1 MFKALGGVNS
11 GCQMLALG
19 KINRLTVKKQVK
31 FGFYLDGLSWGEIL
45 LPNNVAPKDL
55 QIGQTL
61 EVFLYLDSEDQLIA
75 TTERPKIKVGEV
87 AMLQVVATT
96 KVGAFVN
103 WGLKKDLLVPFSEQ
117 QLPLKEGQSYL
128 LYCYVDN
135 SNRIVASSKLDR
147 HLHKTPAPYQAG
159 DKVDIIISEQTDIGY
174 KAVVNHQHW
183 GVLYKNEVF
192 KPLRRGDK
200 LSAYIVKVRDDGKID
215 LRLNAATYKQALEL
229 TTQILTKLEQ
239 NGGKL
244 ALTDKSSPEQIY
256 ASFGVSK
263 KAFKQAIGTLYKDKK
278 IVIAEHGII
287 LVPS

>member
-1 MFKALGGVNS
+1 
-11 GCQMLALG
+11 MLALG

-278 IVIAEHGII
+278 IVIAEQGII
-287 LVPS
+287 LVPSE

>member
-1 MFKALGGVNS
+1 
-11 GCQMLALG
+11 MLALG
-19 KINRLTVKKQVK
+19 KINRLAVKKQVK

-45 LPNNVAPKDL
+45 LPNNVAPAGL
-55 QIGQTL
+55 EIGREL
-61 EVFLYLDSEDQLIA
+61 DVFLYLDSEDQLIA
-75 TTERPKIKVGEV
+75 TTEQPKIKVGEV
-87 AMLQVVATT
+87 AQLQVVAST

-117 QLPLKEGQSYL
+117 QIPLKEGQKYL
-128 LYCYVDN
+128 VYCYVDN

-147 HLHKTPAPYQAG
+147 HLHKTPASYNAG

-192 KPLRRGDK
+192 KPLRRGERMP
-200 LSAYIVKVRDDGKID
+200 AYIVKVRDDGKID
-215 LRLNAATYKQALEL
+215 LRLNSTTYKQALEL
-229 TTQILTKLEQ
+229 TEQVIKKLQQ

-256 ASFGVSK
+256 ATFGVSK
-263 KAFKQAIGTLYKDKK
+263 KAYKQAIGSLYKDKK
-278 IVIAEHGII
+278 IVISEHGII
-287 LVPS
+287 LVPQT

>member
-1 MFKALGGVNS
+1 
-11 GCQMLALG
+11 MLALG

-147 HLHKTPAPYQAG
+147 HLHKTPAPCQAG
-159 DKVDIIISEQTDIGY
+159 DMVDIIISEQTDIGY

-287 LVPS
+287 LVPSE

>member
-1 MFKALGGVNS
+1 
-11 GCQMLALG
+11 MLALG

-55 QIGQTL
+55 EIGQQL

-87 AMLQVVATT
+87 AMLQVLATT

-117 QLPLKEGQSYL
+117 QIPLKEGQHYL

-147 HLHKTPAPYQAG
+147 HLHKTPAPYQPG
-159 DKVDIIISEQTDIGY
+159 DKVNIIISEQTDLGY

-192 KPLRRGDK
+192 KPLRRGDV
-200 LSAYIVKVRDDGKID
+200 LTAYIAKVRDDGKID
-215 LRLNAATYKQALEL
+215 LRLNTATHKQALEL
-229 TTQILTKLEQ
+229 TSQILAKLEQ

-263 KAFKQAIGTLYKDKK
+263 KAFKQAIGALYKDKK

-287 LVPS
+287 LVPNA

>member
-1 MFKALGGVNS
+1 
-11 GCQMLALG
+11 MLALG

-45 LPNNVAPKDL
+45 LPNNVAPAGL
-55 QIGQTL
+55 EIGSEL
-61 EVFLYLDSEDQLIA
+61 DVFLYLDSEDQLIA
-75 TTERPKIKVGEV
+75 TTEQPKIKVGEV
-87 AMLQVVATT
+87 AQLQVVAST

-117 QLPLKEGQSYL
+117 QIPLKEGQKYL

-147 HLHKTPAPYQAG
+147 HLHKTTPVYNTG
-159 DKVDIIISEQTDIGY
+159 DKVDIIISDQTDIGY

-200 LSAYIVKVRDDGKID
+200 MPAFIVKVRDDGKID
-215 LRLNAATYKQALEL
+215 LRLNSTTYKQALEL
-229 TTQILTKLEQ
+229 TEQVLKKLQ
-239 NGGKL
+239 HNGGKL
-244 ALTDKSSPEQIY
+244 ALTDKSSPELIY
-256 ASFGVSK
+256 ATFGVSK
-263 KAFKQAIGTLYKDKK
+263 KAYKQAIGTLYKDKK
-278 IVIAEHGII
+278 IVILDEGII
-287 LVPS
+287 LVPNATTAN

>member
-1 MFKALGGVNS
+1 
-11 GCQMLALG
+11 MLALG

-159 DKVDIIISEQTDIGY
+159 DKVDIVISEQTDIGY

-229 TTQILTKLEQ
+229 TAQILTKLEQ

-287 LVPS
+287 LVPSE

>member
-1 MFKALGGVNS
+1 
-11 GCQMLALG
+11 MLALG

-159 DKVDIIISEQTDIGY
+159 DKVDIVISEQTDIGY

-200 LSAYIVKVRDDGKID
+200 LNAYIVKVRDDGKID

-229 TTQILTKLEQ
+229 TAQILAKLEQ